1 MATPGGFLQQ
11 PHPQPRA
18 PEQEPVLSEVRP
30 APTPAGRDAG
40 VTQRGCPARWC
51 SRTRRNVPEASCSA
65 LRSPS
70 FPRLLYGRI
79 VLP

>member
-30 APTPAGRDAG
+30 APTPQAEMLA
-40 VTQRGCPARWC
+40 
-51 SRTRRNVPEASCSA
+51 
-65 LRSPS
+65 
-70 FPRLLYGRI
+70 
-79 VLP
+79 